1 MQCWR
6 TGVMEQW
13 IIKLLSIASFKKLHF
28 IFGENNILTNNVN
41 DQLKEKPSRHVGTQA
56 EALSSR

>member
-1 MQCWR
+1 MLENRSNGTMDYQITLHCF
-6 TGVMEQW
+6 
-13 IIKLLSIASFKKLHF
+13 FKKLHF